1 MNLRRRF
8 KVPTTTEDADAID
21 VVRVKIKKY
30 FSHKGKDLHKAP
42 EARARSYGQIR
53 EQFWLHKFAFCILLL
68 VAVGLELCPVL
79 IHVTLRACH
88 YY

>member
-1 MNLRRRF
+1 MRMPHTMNLRRRF

-42 EARARSYGQIR
+42 EARAREAMSRLRSNFGCPN
-53 EQFWLHKFAFCILLL
+53 WLSVYYYWSPSGWNYA
-68 VAVGLELCPVL
+68 LC
-79 IHVTLRACH
+79 
-88 YY
+88 